1 MVEYHSKILHISE
14 KELWFPNHGNES
26 HRQRWVKEVRPKKVR
41 TACRCDRLQKLEY
54 YLDGWSVDID
64 WVEAHRSS
72 WHSLSVL
79 YFSLDGGSTGLY
91 LDTLKICALFCVSYS
106 SVSKKSGKGNSLA
119 IQWLGLGALLL
130 RTQVQSLKTV
140 IGFQILH
147 KTILFLW
154 SVFFFGQSS
163 PLFLAL
169 CTFYSH
175 YLSEYSFL

>member
-130 RTQVQSLKTV
+130 RTQVQSLV
-140 IGFQILH
+140 RELRSH
-147 KTILFLW
+147 KPWGMAKKKKKPENGDRFSNPT
-154 SVFFFGQSS
+154 
-163 PLFLAL
+163 
-169 CTFYSH
+169 
-175 YLSEYSFL
+175 